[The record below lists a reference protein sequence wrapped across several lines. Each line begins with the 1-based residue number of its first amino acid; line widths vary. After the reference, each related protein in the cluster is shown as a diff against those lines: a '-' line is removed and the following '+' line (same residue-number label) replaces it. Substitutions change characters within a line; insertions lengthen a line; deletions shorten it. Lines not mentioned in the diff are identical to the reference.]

1 MTTTCPPAT
10 TATTAAIPTFSSL
23 IETMTPWSDGH
34 PHAALMPLLRHLHS
48 TLEVLRDYALHHSGA
63 DDDPIYTR
71 MVDVIESVASMA
83 NRSCEHAGDLESKLV
98 ADLKKLKAIAQRVD
112 GKVLS

>member
-1 MTTTCPPAT
+1 M
-10 TATTAAIPTFSSL
+10 SSRHHRHNG
-23 IETMTPWSDGH
+23 SH

-83 NRSCEHAGDLESKLV
+83 NRFCEHAGDLESKLV